1 MNAILGARIRNLRE
15 SKGLT
20 QEQIAERMNCTRQK
34 YARIEKGLIDI
45 SYASLTTIAKILGV
59 KIEEITSSVNNISQE
74 QPMFRGT
81 SDSIREDKFEFINGM
96 IDTFYAHRKL
106 YNNIRQVDVNE

>member
-1 MNAILGARIRNLRE
+1 MNEILGARIRFLRE

-20 QEQIAERMNCTRQK
+20 QEQVAEKMHCSRQK

-45 SYASLTTIAKILGV
+45 SYANIVAISKILGV
-59 KIEEITSSVNNISQE
+59 QVEDITSSVNNIDQE
-74 QPMFRGT
+74 QVIYRRNGDCN
-81 SDSIREDKFEFINGM
+81 SEDKFAYIMEM

-106 YNNIRQVDVNE
+106 YYSVRQVNV

>member
-1 MNAILGARIRNLRE
+1 MNEILGARIRFLRE

-20 QEQIAERMNCTRQK
+20 QEQVAEKMNCTRQK

-45 SYASLTTIAKILGV
+45 SYASIVTIAEILEV
-59 KIEEITSSVNNISQE
+59 QVEDITSLVNNINQK
-74 QPMFRGT
+74 QPIFRGNG
-81 SDSIREDKFEFINGM
+81 DSIREDKFAYIMAM

-106 YNNIRQVDVNE
+106 YNNVRQVDVE